1 MIVLYYNMLKKI
13 MQKYI
18 NLSPQK
24 NSATVWL
31 LALANGKKNL
41 LKLIQNLALTGTANT
56 K

>member
-1 MIVLYYNMLKKI
+1 MTSLDCFICIIFYVFYYNMLKKI

-31 LALANGKKNL
+31 LALANGKT
-41 LKLIQNLALTGTANT
+41 IY
-56 K
+56 